1 MKTFDRIWT
10 ALAIVLMVL
19 PFVAVGYELL
29 KSESP
34 LTIAV
39 FAVIGA
45 LLFGTFILGMRVK
58 PETPGDAQNAE
69 AESAQTHSP
78 VETRR

>member
-1 MKTFDRIWT
+1 MNTFDRIWT
-10 ALAIVLMVL
+10 VLAVLLMVV
-19 PFVAVGYELL
+19 PFVALGYELT

-39 FAVIGA
+39 FTTMGV
-45 LLFGTFILGMRVK
+45 LLFGTLIVGMRVK
-58 PETPGDAQNAE
+58 RESPGDTHDAE
-69 AESAQTHSP
+69 AESAKTHPP

>member
-1 MKTFDRIWT
+1 MNTFDRIWT
-10 ALAIVLMVL
+10 VLAVLLMVV
-19 PFVAVGYELL
+19 PFVALGYELT

-39 FAVIGA
+39 FTTMGV
-45 LLFGTFILGMRVK
+45 LLFGTLIVGMRVK
-58 PETPGDAQNAE
+58 PESPGDTHDAE
-69 AESAQTHSP
+69 AESAKTHPP